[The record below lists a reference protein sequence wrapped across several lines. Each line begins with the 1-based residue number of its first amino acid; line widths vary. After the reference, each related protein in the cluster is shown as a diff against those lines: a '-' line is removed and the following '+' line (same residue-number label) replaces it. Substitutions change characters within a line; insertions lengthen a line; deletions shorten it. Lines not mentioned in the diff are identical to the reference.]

1 MELTLQNSGKQF
13 PGGTVALKNVNLSVS
28 QGEFVSVIGPSGAG
42 KTTLFRILNGMDTP
56 TSGALL
62 IDGTAYSAMTKR
74 EQKQIRRLIGTI
86 YQDFCL
92 VENSTCLD
100 NVLTACLPDMAL
112 FPAVFGLYGHERR
125 KEALKLLDRVG
136 LSEKAE
142 EPVKSLSGGQKQ
154 RVAIA
159 RALMRHPKILLADEP
174 AASLDPVT
182 GHQILEL
189 LKEIQNTEGVTIL
202 MNSHNLELSLEFSD
216 RIVGLKD
223 GSGRTKGAARC
234 YQNAAAFYQLH
245 RKRLRTRKGFRDRS
259 PHKHGCLRLRNLP
272 ANCIQAVAEHITAFL
287 ISCTGGLHTG
297 LVSGDGCDG
306 CLLQRQEH
314 TVIHIGFQQLQVLHN
329 LRIS

>member
-1 MELTLQNSGKQF
+1 MELTLQDTGKQF
-13 PGGTVALKNVNLSVS
+13 PGGTAALKHVNLSVS

-42 KTTLFRILNGMDTP
+42 KTTLFRILNGMDAP

-62 IDGTAYSAMTKR
+62 IDGTSYSAMTKR
-74 EQKQIRRLIGTI
+74 EQKQVRRLIGTI

-136 LSEKAE
+136 LSEKAD
-142 EPVKSLSGGQKQ
+142 EPVKALSGGQKQ

-159 RALMRHPKILLADEP
+159 RALMRHPKLLLADEP

-189 LKEIQNTEGVTIL
+189 LKEIQKTKGVTVL

-216 RIVGLKD
+216 RIIGLKD
-223 GSGRTKGAARC
+223 GSV
-234 YQNAAAFYQLH
+234 AFDGTPDQLDETMIH
-245 RKRLRTRKGFRDRS
+245 
-259 PHKHGCLRLRNLP
+259 
-272 ANCIQAVAEHITAFL
+272 CIYEKDA
-287 ISCTGGLHTG
+287 
-297 LVSGDGCDG
+297 
-306 CLLQRQEH
+306 
-314 TVIHIGFQQLQVLHN
+314 
-329 LRIS
+329 

>member
-56 TSGALL
+56 TSGVLL

-74 EQKQIRRLIGTI
+74 EQKQVHRLIGTI

-159 RALMRHPKILLADEP
+159 RALAMDPEVILFDEP
-174 AASLDPVT
+174 TSALDPEMVGEVLAVMKELAKEGMTMVVVT
-182 GHQILEL
+182 HEMGFAREVADRVVFMEGGYIVEQGTPEEVINNP
-189 LKEIQNTEGVTIL
+189 KEPRTIDF
-202 MNSHNLELSLEFSD
+202 LS
-216 RIVGLKD
+216 K
-223 GSGRTKGAARC
+223 
-234 YQNAAAFYQLH
+234 
-245 RKRLRTRKGFRDRS
+245 
-259 PHKHGCLRLRNLP
+259 
-272 ANCIQAVAEHITAFL
+272 
-287 ISCTGGLHTG
+287 
-297 LVSGDGCDG
+297 
-306 CLLQRQEH
+306 
-314 TVIHIGFQQLQVLHN
+314 VL
-329 LRIS
+329 

>member
-1 MELTLQNSGKQF
+1 MELTLQDSGKQF
-13 PGGTVALKNVNLSVS
+13 PGGTVALKHVNLSVS

-42 KTTLFRILNGMDTP
+42 KTTLFRILNGMDAL

-62 IDGTAYSAMTKR
+62 FDGRRQDAMTKR
-74 EQKQIRRLIGTI
+74 EQKQIRRSIGTI

-112 FPAVFGLYGHERR
+112 FPAVFGLYGHELR

-159 RALMRHPKILLADEP
+159 RALMRHPKLLLADEP

-189 LKEIQNTEGVTIL
+189 LKEIQETEGVTVL

-216 RIVGLKD
+216 RIIGLKD
-223 GSGRTKGAARC
+223 GSV
-234 YQNAAAFYQLH
+234 AFDGTPEQLDE
-245 RKRLRTRKGFRDRS
+245 TRI
-259 PHKHGCLRLRNLP
+259 H
-272 ANCIQAVAEHITAFL
+272 CIYEKDA
-287 ISCTGGLHTG
+287 
-297 LVSGDGCDG
+297 
-306 CLLQRQEH
+306 
-314 TVIHIGFQQLQVLHN
+314 
-329 LRIS
+329 

>member
-1 MELTLQNSGKQF
+1 MELTLQDSGKQF
-13 PGGTVALKNVNLSVS
+13 PGGTVALKHVNLSVS

-42 KTTLFRILNGMDTP
+42 KTTLFRIFNGMDAL

-62 IDGTAYSAMTKR
+62 FDGKRQDAMTKR
-74 EQKQIRRLIGTI
+74 EQKQIRLFIGTI

-125 KEALKLLDRVG
+125 QEALKLLDRVG

-142 EPVKSLSGGQKQ
+142 EPVKALSGGQKQ

-159 RALMRHPKILLADEP
+159 RALMRHPKLLLADEP

-189 LKEIQNTEGVTIL
+189 LKEIQKTEGVTVL
-202 MNSHNLELSLEFSD
+202 MNSHNLEFSLELSG
-216 RIVGLKD
+216 RIIGLKD
-223 GSGRTKGAARC
+223 GTVAFDGRPDALDKEMLQQI
-234 YQNAAAFYQLH
+234 YQ
-245 RKRLRTRKGFRDRS
+245 
-259 PHKHGCLRLRNLP
+259 
-272 ANCIQAVAEHITAFL
+272 E
-287 ISCTGGLHTG
+287 
-297 LVSGDGCDG
+297 
-306 CLLQRQEH
+306 QE
-314 TVIHIGFQQLQVLHN
+314 
-329 LRIS
+329 

>member
-56 TSGALL
+56 TSGVLL
-62 IDGTAYSAMTKR
+62 IDRTAYSAMTKR
-74 EQKQIRRLIGTI
+74 EQKQVRRLIGTI

-112 FPAVFGLYGHERR
+112 FPAVFGLYEHERR

-142 EPVKSLSGGQKQ
+142 EPVKALSGGQKQ

-159 RALMRHPKILLADEP
+159 RALMRHPKLLLADEP

-189 LKEIQNTEGVTIL
+189 LKEIQKTEGVTVL

-216 RIVGLKD
+216 RIIGLTD
-223 GSGRTKGAARC
+223 GSVAFDGTPDQLDEAMIRLIYEKEGA
-234 YQNAAAFYQLH
+234 N
-245 RKRLRTRKGFRDRS
+245 
-259 PHKHGCLRLRNLP
+259 P
-272 ANCIQAVAEHITAFL
+272 
-287 ISCTGGLHTG
+287 
-297 LVSGDGCDG
+297 
-306 CLLQRQEH
+306 
-314 TVIHIGFQQLQVLHN
+314 
-329 LRIS
+329 

>member
-1 MELTLQNSGKQF
+1 MLQAIHIRKQF
-13 PGGTVALKNVNLSVS
+13 QRSGEVLRDVS
-28 QGEFVSVIGPSGAG
+28 FTLGDGEFLSVIGPSGAG
-42 KTTLFRILNGMDTP
+42 KTTLFRILNGTELC
-56 TSGALL
+56 SGGEVLYG
-62 IDGTAYSAMTKR
+62 GTHFEAARGREKR
-74 EQKQIRRLIGTI
+74 AVQQGIGTI

-112 FPAVFGLYGHERR
+112 FPAVFGLYGHERC

-189 LKEIQNTEGVTIL
+189 LKEIQKTEGVTIL

-216 RIVGLKD
+216 RIIGLKD
-223 GSGRTKGAARC
+223 GSV
-234 YQNAAAFYQLH
+234 AFDGKPEQLDETMIH
-245 RKRLRTRKGFRDRS
+245 
-259 PHKHGCLRLRNLP
+259 
-272 ANCIQAVAEHITAFL
+272 CIYEKDA
-287 ISCTGGLHTG
+287 
-297 LVSGDGCDG
+297 
-306 CLLQRQEH
+306 
-314 TVIHIGFQQLQVLHN
+314 
-329 LRIS
+329 

>member
-1 MELTLQNSGKQF
+1 MELTLQDSGKQF
-13 PGGTVALKNVNLSVS
+13 PGGTVALKHVNLSVS

-42 KTTLFRILNGMDTP
+42 KTTLFRIFNGMDAL

-62 IDGTAYSAMTKR
+62 FDGKRQDAMTKR
-74 EQKQIRRLIGTI
+74 EQKQIRLFIGTI

-125 KEALKLLDRVG
+125 QEALKLLDRVG

-142 EPVKSLSGGQKQ
+142 EPVKALSGGQKQ

-159 RALMRHPKILLADEP
+159 RALMRHPKLLLADEP

-189 LKEIQNTEGVTIL
+189 LKEIQKTEGVTIL

-223 GSGRTKGAARC
+223 GNVTFDGKPE
-234 YQNAAAFYQLH
+234 QLDETMIH
-245 RKRLRTRKGFRDRS
+245 
-259 PHKHGCLRLRNLP
+259 
-272 ANCIQAVAEHITAFL
+272 CIYEKDA
-287 ISCTGGLHTG
+287 
-297 LVSGDGCDG
+297 
-306 CLLQRQEH
+306 
-314 TVIHIGFQQLQVLHN
+314 
-329 LRIS
+329 

>member
-13 PGGTVALKNVNLSVS
+13 PGETVALKNVNLSVS

-56 TSGALL
+56 TSGAFL

-74 EQKQIRRLIGTI
+74 EQKQVRRLIGTI

-112 FPAVFGLYGHERR
+112 FPAVFGLYEHERR

-189 LKEIQNTEGVTIL
+189 LKEIQETEGVTIL

-216 RIVGLKD
+216 RIIGLKD
-223 GSGRTKGAARC
+223 GSV
-234 YQNAAAFYQLH
+234 AFDGKPEQLDETMIH
-245 RKRLRTRKGFRDRS
+245 
-259 PHKHGCLRLRNLP
+259 
-272 ANCIQAVAEHITAFL
+272 CIYEKDA
-287 ISCTGGLHTG
+287 
-297 LVSGDGCDG
+297 
-306 CLLQRQEH
+306 
-314 TVIHIGFQQLQVLHN
+314 
-329 LRIS
+329 

>member
-1 MELTLQNSGKQF
+1 MELTLQDSGKQF
-13 PGGTVALKNVNLSVS
+13 PGGTVALKHVNLSVS

-42 KTTLFRILNGMDTP
+42 KTTLFRIFNGMDAL

-62 IDGTAYSAMTKR
+62 FDGKRQDAMTKR
-74 EQKQIRRLIGTI
+74 EQKQIRLFIGTI

-125 KEALKLLDRVG
+125 QEALKLLDRVG

-142 EPVKSLSGGQKQ
+142 EPVKALSGGQKQ
-154 RVAIA
+154 RVASA
-159 RALMRHPKILLADEP
+159 RALMRHPKLLLADEP

-189 LKEIQNTEGVTIL
+189 LKEIQKTEGVTVL

-223 GSGRTKGAARC
+223 GSV
-234 YQNAAAFYQLH
+234 AFDGKPEQLDETMIH
-245 RKRLRTRKGFRDRS
+245 
-259 PHKHGCLRLRNLP
+259 
-272 ANCIQAVAEHITAFL
+272 CIYEKDA
-287 ISCTGGLHTG
+287 
-297 LVSGDGCDG
+297 
-306 CLLQRQEH
+306 
-314 TVIHIGFQQLQVLHN
+314 
-329 LRIS
+329 